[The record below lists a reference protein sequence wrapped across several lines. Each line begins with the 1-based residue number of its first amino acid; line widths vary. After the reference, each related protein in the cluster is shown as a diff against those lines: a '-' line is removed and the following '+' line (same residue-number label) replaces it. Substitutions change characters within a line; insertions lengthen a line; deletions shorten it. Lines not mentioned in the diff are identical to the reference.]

1 MSMTDEHHRD
11 PEHPHRFEHLRE
23 ELRDDLE
30 VLEEAAIEA
39 EQATG
44 RREQTRAEAK
54 RGVVRRVARMT
65 GGTLLCLLGLA
76 LLVLPGPGLVVLAM
90 GLVLLAVDVP
100 WAARLLERVRERLPE
115 GEDGKVSPYFI
126 GASATVGVVGIGLS
140 LWWTFLR

>member
-1 MSMTDEHHRD
+1 MTDEHHRHHD
-11 PEHPHRFEHLRE
+11 HPRLEHLRE

-44 RREQTRAEAK
+44 RREETREQAK
-54 RGVVRRVARMT
+54 RGVVRRLARMT

-100 WAARLLERVRERLPE
+100 WAARLLERVRARLPE
-115 GEDGKVSPYFI
+115 GEDGEVSPLFI
-126 GASATVGVVGIGLS
+126 GASAAVGVLGIGLS

>member
-1 MSMTDEHHRD
+1 MTDEHHRHH
-11 PEHPHRFEHLRE
+11 EHPRLDHLRE

-39 EQATG
+39 ERATG
-44 RREQTRAEAK
+44 RREETREQAK
-54 RGVVRRVARMT
+54 RGVLRRLARMT

-100 WAARLLERVRERLPE
+100 WAARLLERVRARLPE
-115 GEDGKVSPYFI
+115 GEDGEVSPLFI
-126 GASATVGVVGIGLS
+126 GASAAVGVLGIGLS
-140 LWWTFLR
+140 LWWTFFR